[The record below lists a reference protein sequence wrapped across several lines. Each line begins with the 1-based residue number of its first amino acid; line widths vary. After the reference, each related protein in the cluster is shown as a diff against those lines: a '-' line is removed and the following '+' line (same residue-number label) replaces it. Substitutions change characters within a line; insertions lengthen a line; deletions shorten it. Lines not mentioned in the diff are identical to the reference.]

1 MGLFNAL
8 RGGGKGQ
15 TDAMRQTTTLTMAYL
30 LEQNRQF
37 EAYMREKVE
46 ELEARVAAQQAR
58 ASVKI
63 DGVDEATRPMT
74 PDAVLDRTQP
84 AAPPGEVDDDI
95 LSFFSADFE
104 LDEAED
110 NAAVAPSGEPAA
122 EVEAEAQPGVKAEET
137 APPEW
142 VDWEATLL
150 GSPVTAAA
158 APVESGGA
166 AGTPAAEDAT
176 ETTTTALEADE
187 PIEPANEAAELSD
200 SFLPSWLQAQVAEQP
215 VAEAE
220 TKGKTEVEANTAHE
234 VGSTPTDEDN
244 MTEETE
250 VTLPLADGPVEDWA

>member
-74 PDAVLDRTQP
+74 PAAVLDGTQP
-84 AAPPGEVDDDI
+84 AAPPGAVDDDI

-104 LDEAED
+104 LDKAED
-110 NAAVAPSGEPAA
+110 NAAVAPSERPAA
-122 EVEAEAQPGVKAEET
+122 EVEAEAQPGVRAEET

-142 VDWEATLL
+142 VDWEAALL
-150 GSPVTAAA
+150 GSPVTTAA

-166 AGTPAAEDAT
+166 ANELTTEDEPVKSAD
-176 ETTTTALEADE
+176 ETTDLDD
-187 PIEPANEAAELSD
+187 PFRPA
-200 SFLPSWLQAQVAEQP
+200 WLQAQIA
-215 VAEAE
+215 
-220 TKGKTEVEANTAHE
+220 EVEAEIKADVTNVVPAVE
-234 VGSTPTDEDN
+234 VSDESLEKE
-244 MTEETE
+244 TEAEETE